1 MNNMKLLSSL
11 TFPVLLLTSCSLFN
25 DNSIDEPTAR
35 SRLNNIKANQESESF
50 VFPSAISVT
59 KKVDMYVENTSFGN
73 TEIIRENLNLLL
85 AMDLNNLYFQYS
97 LTNLLTPALSESEY
111 FYVQDGVFYMVR
123 ESMDE
128 KIYNTMN
135 DLTGQEVI
143 DILLLQAAKR
153 DLYGHALGEGE
164 LLQSYR
170 MLDYYQ
176 NGIDAYRDSLQIGS
190 KVKQF
195 EYDFYSDDVNEVE
208 LKETLES
215 TLDYSSGLNYGVND
229 NYSYRDYVFQ
239 TDILKSATVNIITNL
254 EYYFQDTLISLYNT
268 KENVEI
274 NTYLSVDLEKVDLT
288 NFVYNE
294 TLTF

>member
-1 MNNMKLLSSL
+1 
-11 TFPVLLLTSCSLFN
+11 LFN

-50 VFPSAISVT
+50 VFPSTISVT

-73 TEIIRENLNLLL
+73 TEIIRENLNL
-85 AMDLNNLYFQYS
+85 
-97 LTNLLTPALSESEY
+97 LLTPALSESEY

-190 KVKQF
+190 TVKQF

-208 LKETLES
+208 LKETLEN